1 MRQLY
6 QEYIL
11 QRIEAYKNSL
21 SRGEL
26 LRLGD
31 EAIAELETSAEEQF
45 VLTEVMILDSVDRLI
60 AKRLRLW
67 SFNRWRKQWLTL
79 REVQRRP
86 SHWQIRNHH
95 PVIPML
101 PRIEPGD
108 HVVVVGTALSR
119 LPYLLAAH
127 DAAVT
132 YLAADIATVERVET
146 RIVTETLGNDF
157 VAYVAQ
163 GGWLP
168 DFPPIDFLIA
178 ETGALPRLA
187 PTVELELLGEL
198 QARTPTN
205 GIHLLAAMNGGPPL
219 STFGDL
225 YLEESWDVDPVQWD
239 TSLAQA
245 RCWAKRAC

>member
-31 EAIAELETSAEEQF
+31 EAIAELETNAEEQF

-67 SFNRWRKQWLTL
+67 TFTRWRKQWLTL
-79 REVQRRP
+79 REAQRRP
-86 SHWQIRNHH
+86 AHWQIRPHH
-95 PVIPML
+95 PVVPML
-101 PRIEPGD
+101 PGIEPGD
-108 HVVVVGTALSR
+108 HGVVVGTALAR

-132 YLAADIATVERVET
+132 YLAADIATVERVEA
-146 RIVTETLGNDF
+146 RMVTETLGNDF

-163 GGWLP
+163 GDWLP

-178 ETGALPRLA
+178 ETAALPRLA
-187 PTVELELLGEL
+187 PTDEHQLLGEL
-198 QARTPTN
+198 QARTPAR
-205 GIHLLAAMNGGPPL
+205 GIHLLAALNGGPPL
-219 STFGDL
+219 SRFGEF
-225 YLEESWDVDPVQWD
+225 YLQESWDVDPVEWD
-239 TSLAQA
+239 PGPTQA